1 MSTSI
6 ASVTRPQGTGPLR
19 EEERPVRV
27 RSWPPTR
34 AHRQL
39 SLEAAAT
46 VATCLD
52 AARAQAAAEG
62 RTLIYTV
69 RYL

>member
-1 MSTSI
+1 MPTSI
-6 ASVTRPQGTGPLR
+6 VSVNRPPPRGTLR
-19 EEERPVRV
+19 EEERPVQI
-27 RSWPPTR
+27 RSWPPPR
-34 AHRQL
+34 GHRHL
-39 SLEAAAT
+39 TPEAAAT